1 MDTLQAA
8 KQANKAKSSVKK
20 LQKTLSSTSGSERS
34 SHKSTKSTSS
44 KSSDSSKKKSQSRE
58 KSSKP
63 ADLSSNDPAMIE
75 STASEVV
82 GAIQGSS
89 SNVQSSSNSN
99 ESSKAQSTIY
109 LFVARDS
116 DMIVY
121 ENHIEKKV
129 NQAKFMAD
137 VYEILNT
144 YQDITDIEARPST
157 QVKQLALDN

>member
-1 MDTLQAA
+1 M
-8 KQANKAKSSVKK
+8 V
-20 LQKTLSSTSGSERS
+20 
-34 SHKSTKSTSS
+34 
-44 KSSDSSKKKSQSRE
+44 
-58 KSSKP
+58 
-63 ADLSSNDPAMIE
+63 E

-82 GAIQGSS
+82 GAISGSS
-89 SNVQSSSNSN
+89 TNAPPASTD
-99 ESSKAQSTIY
+99 SKAQSTIY

-144 YQDITDIEARPST
+144 YQDISDIEARPST
-157 QVKQLALDN
+157 QVKQLALENQELHFMYDTIYYGLIT